1 MPLPIVAVVG
11 RPNVGKSTFVN
22 RIAQADEAI
31 VHEMRGVTRDR
42 SYHEADWNGV
52 DFKLIDTG
60 GIEMGDDDAFQG
72 SIRNQALAGAN
83 EADVILFLVDG
94 KTGVNADDEAV
105 ARILRKTSKPVF
117 LVVNKLDTPNRMDEV
132 WEFYQLGLGDPW
144 PVSAMHGHG
153 TGDLL
158 DEVVNELKKVDLPA
172 DADEEDGINVAI
184 IGRPNAGK
192 SSLTNKLTAND
203 RSIVSDVAGTTR
215 DAIDTHIVHDGQR
228 YTIVDTAGLRRKSQ
242 IDEDVEYYG
251 FVRAMRAIDRAN
263 VALLVIDSTLGLTD
277 QDQRVAG
284 FAAER
289 GCAMVIVLNKWDLI
303 EGPEAK
309 AEIRERIAD
318 RLTFVG
324 YAPVIAISALTGKKV
339 DRIWDAVNAAY
350 ENYSQTIPT
359 NRLNT
364 WLAGIREFGHTVSK
378 GKAVLRMKYVTQTAT
393 CPPQFTF
400 FANRPDLVDDNFER
414 YLENRSA
421 RELRARGYAHQDQV
435 QEEGLKD
442 HGGFA
447 GCGRPVRRRVSV
459 GIHSLRADHLEG
471 VLPYRPARARQRQ
484 YRHHQRH
491 PHDGQG
497 RRLRRVRS
505 GLRQGPAVGRIWPGR
520 SASRS
525 CQRRLRARR
534 ARHVRHH
541 AGRGVPRLRVGPY
554 LLSVAWLQ
562 GRQGDRGGRGLPVR
576 DVRLDRRLP
585 RAAHLHRARR
595 ATTKRVSVGSIA
607 AAAACPFFALYFFW
621 GDWLAWLFCT
631 VAGLTVVWAH
641 RENIK
646 RLRAGTESRIGD
658 KGKKK
663 EA

>member
-1 MPLPIVAVVG
+1 MPLPLVAVVG

-52 DFKLIDTG
+52 EFKLVDTG

-72 SIRNQALAGAN
+72 SIRAQALAGAN
-83 EADVILFLVDG
+83 EADVVIFLVDG
-94 KTGVNADDEAV
+94 KTGINADDEEV
-105 ARILRKTSKPVF
+105 ARILRKTHKPVF
-117 LVVNKLDTPNRMDEV
+117 LVVNKLDTPNRVDEL

-144 PVSAMHGHG
+144 PVSSMHGHG

-158 DEVVNELKKVDLPA
+158 DAVVDELKKIELP
-172 DADEEDGINVAI
+172 DDEEEPGINVAI

-215 DAIDTHIVHDGQR
+215 DAIDTHVVHDGKR

-251 FVRAMRAIDRAN
+251 FVRAMRAIDRAD

-289 GCAMVIVLNKWDLI
+289 GCAMVIVLNKWDLV

-339 DRIWDAVNAAY
+339 DRIWDAIDLAY
-350 ENYSQTIPT
+350 ENFSQTIPT

-364 WLAGIREFGHTVSK
+364 WLAEIREGGHTISQ
-378 GKAVLRMKYVTQTAT
+378 GKAVLRMKYVTQTST
-393 CPPQFTF
+393 CPPRFTF
-400 FANRPDLVDDNFER
+400 FVNRPDLVNDNYER
-414 YLENRSA
+414 FLENR
-421 RELRARGYAHQDQV
+421 LRAS
-435 QEEGLKD
+435 
-442 HGGFA
+442 FN
-447 GCGRPVRRRVSV
+447 
-459 GIHSLRADHLEG
+459 LEG
-471 VLPYRPARARQRQ
+471 TPIQM
-484 YRHHQRH
+484 
-491 PHDGQG
+491 
-497 RRLRRVRS
+497 
-505 GLRQGPAVGRIWPGR
+505 
-520 SASRS
+520 
-525 CQRRLRARR
+525 
-534 ARHVRHH
+534 
-541 AGRGVPRLRVGPY
+541 
-554 LLSVAWLQ
+554 
-562 GRQGDRGGRGLPVR
+562 
-576 DVRLDRRLP
+576 
-585 RAAHLHRARR
+585 
-595 ATTKRVSVGSIA
+595 K
-607 AAAACPFFALYFFW
+607 F
-621 GDWLAWLFCT
+621 
-631 VAGLTVVWAH
+631 
-641 RENIK
+641 
-646 RLRAGTESRIGD
+646 
-658 KGKKK
+658 KKK
-663 EA
+663 D